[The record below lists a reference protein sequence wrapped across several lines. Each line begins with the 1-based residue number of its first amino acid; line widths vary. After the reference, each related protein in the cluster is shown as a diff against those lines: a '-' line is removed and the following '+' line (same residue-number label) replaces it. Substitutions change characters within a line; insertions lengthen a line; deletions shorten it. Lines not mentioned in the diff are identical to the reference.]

1 MTQSINNSIV
11 SYQEVEALK
20 EMIFKRAQERADAME
35 KNIEHAYTTSIKE
48 DVMDIARN
56 SFVAPHNPFSAAQ
69 KNEEAKEEA
78 KTDLSVEKQNETR
91 EGLGF
96 KPLKASLQEKT
107 TYNNENSVKAEIY
120 STMSEARNTLEKKSS
135 FMGALDFLN
144 SKATI
149 ATWEKTDKKFS
160 AIA

>member
-1 MTQSINNSIV
+1 MAQSINNSIV

-35 KNIEHAYTTSIKE
+35 KNIKHAYTSSIKE
-48 DVMDIARN
+48 DVMDLARN
-56 SFVAPHNPFSAAQ
+56 SFVAPHNPFSSVQTTEEKEIPETNAVQ
-69 KNEEAKEEA
+69 K
-78 KTDLSVEKQNETR
+78 TETKD
-91 EGLGF
+91 GLGF
-96 KPLKASLQEKT
+96 KPLKIDTQEQVI
-107 TYNNENSVKAEIY
+107 NNEINAKAEIY
-120 STMSEARNTLEKKSS
+120 STMSEARSTLEKKSS

-149 ATWEKTDKKFS
+149 ANWERKDKKFN